1 MVPSLLRS
9 PTQVVPGA
17 ILVSGTSVEAATTY
31 SLTGGA
37 GNGAV
42 GFKSSLI
49 TSVTDLPEK

>member
-1 MVPSLLRS
+1 MVPSLLMS
-9 PTQVVPGA
+9 LTQVVPGA

-42 GFKSSLI
+42 GLISSFT